1 VQGRIAKLES
11 DVAHIQC
18 DIGEIKT
25 DIREMRDDA
34 RTDFRLTFGVLI
46 ATALGLAG
54 IMAKG
59 FSWIG

>member
-1 VQGRIAKLES
+1 M
-11 DVAHIQC
+11 QC

-25 DIREMRDDA
+25 EIREMRIDA

-59 FSWIG
+59 FGWIG